1 MGLNLDIKNFEPG
14 SDTKFKDLIDWLN
27 ESFQKISTSPIML
40 ECRDEEGNLIW
51 DEGNPVYESDVITE
65 SFGSTSNINYDRV
78 NIEAADSWDVCDI
91 SNIIKENHRTA
102 LKLYSLCEICDFVQD
117 VSTEIECVYRTTLY
131 NSLTGEVL
139 DEYDNGFKFS
149 PESNSSYPNPTR
161 PTIKTS
167 YIVPYR
173 ILEKTRSGEITL
185 AIKMSFAF
193 GDTYSGYRSVTFNAN
208 FSVSVISPQ
217 MYSFENIKVTN

>member
-1 MGLNLDIKNFEPG
+1 MGLNLDIENFEPS
-14 SDTKFKDLIDWLN
+14 SDTKFQDLIDWLN
-27 ESFQKISTSPIML
+27 ESFRKINSSPIML

-51 DEGNPVYESDVITE
+51 DEDNPIYESDVVTE
-65 SFGSTSNINYDRV
+65 SFGSTSSKDYDYA
-78 NIEAADSWDVCDI
+78 NIETADSWDVCDI
-91 SNIIKENHRTA
+91 SNVIKENHRTA
-102 LKLYSLCEICDFVQD
+102 LKLYYLCEICDFVQN
-117 VSTEIECVYRTTLY
+117 VSSNIECIHQTTLY
-131 NSLTGEVL
+131 DSLTDEVL
-139 DEYDNGFKFS
+139 DKRHNKFHFS
-149 PESNSSYPNPTR
+149 PNSDSSYPNPTS

-173 ILEKTRSGEITL
+173 ILEKTRSGEIVPV
-185 AIKMSFAF
+185 IKMSFAF